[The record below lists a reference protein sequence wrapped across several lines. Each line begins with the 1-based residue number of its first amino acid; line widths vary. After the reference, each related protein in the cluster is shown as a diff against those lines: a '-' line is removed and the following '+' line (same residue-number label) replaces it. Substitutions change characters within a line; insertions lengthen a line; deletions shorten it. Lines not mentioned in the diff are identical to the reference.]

1 MIFVISLRQ
10 RFLGNKILIVEWDMN
25 IVTATDYSVE
35 LEIDRDGYQRWLE
48 TEYRKSGGDRDNG
61 VSSGLALKNYII
73 KHVEE
78 KLTEEWQTFRNNI

>member
-35 LEIDRDGYQRWLE
+35 LEIDRDGY
-48 TEYRKSGGDRDNG
+48 
-61 VSSGLALKNYII
+61 
-73 KHVEE
+73 
-78 KLTEEWQTFRNNI
+78 